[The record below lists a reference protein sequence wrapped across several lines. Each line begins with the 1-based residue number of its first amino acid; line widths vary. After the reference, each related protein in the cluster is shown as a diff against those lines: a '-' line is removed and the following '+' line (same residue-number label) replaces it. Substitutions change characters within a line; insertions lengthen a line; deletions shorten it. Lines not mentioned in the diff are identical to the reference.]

1 MQSQQDE
8 RIHVLARLLLVSPL
22 LISLAVFTAAIDWWG
37 EYWSE
42 PMLFSSVASMVAAM
56 IAMYTQRKSAGVFAV
71 LVLLGIGAIISG
83 GSILTGGMV
92 AASIGWAGAAMTIS
106 LSKNGTLTRTSVAT
120 AEPLPWDALMEALQ
134 LSESAKRV
142 LFRER
147 ELDLLRRTIQDDLA
161 TGDVHAALMLCDQM
175 GSEFGAVEESE
186 KLRSQI
192 QEALHKQHE
201 TRIQDELK
209 LLDALLTEHKW
220 VEAYQFTA
228 KMRRLYPETPLL
240 HGVEQHIADT
250 RVQYRHALEARF
262 VDAAEKNNVEIA
274 MELLKELD
282 RYLTPDEARRFMETA
297 DSVITKY
304 RDTLG
309 TRFKLAVSD
318 RRWTEAIG
326 FGDAIIAQFP
336 NTTMAREVRE
346 LLDTMQ
352 NRVVEDETVE

>member
-1 MQSQQDE
+1 
-8 RIHVLARLLLVSPL
+8 
-22 LISLAVFTAAIDWWG
+22 
-37 EYWSE
+37 
-42 PMLFSSVASMVAAM
+42 
-56 IAMYTQRKSAGVFAV
+56 
-71 LVLLGIGAIISG
+71 
-83 GSILTGGMV
+83 
-92 AASIGWAGAAMTIS
+92 
-106 LSKNGTLTRTSVAT
+106 
-120 AEPLPWDALMEALQ
+120 
-134 LSESAKRV
+134 
-142 LFRER
+142 
-147 ELDLLRRTIQDDLA
+147 
-161 TGDVHAALMLCDQM
+161 
-175 GSEFGAVEESE
+175 
-186 KLRSQI
+186 
-192 QEALHKQHE
+192 
-201 TRIQDELK
+201 
-209 LLDALLTEHKW
+209 
-220 VEAYQFTA
+220 
-228 KMRRLYPETPLL
+228 L

-262 VDAAEKNNVEIA
+262 VEAAEKNNVEIA

-352 NRVVEDETVE
+352 NRVVEDETAE